1 MPDCIIRKIKGERD
15 LGHVTSSQRG
25 LVDIDRAIK
34 DRKGRTNAIL
44 YESSILFYKY
54 QNLALCGHQL
64 WNLDDPKEVM
74 AGTARRSCRRRPK
87 GLPSRTHSN

>member
-25 LVDIDRAIK
+25 LVDIDRANK

-54 QNLALCGHQL
+54 PNLALCGHQL
-64 WNLDDPKEVM
+64 WNLDDPKEIM
-74 AGTARRSCRRRPK
+74 SRTARRSCHRRPDS
-87 GLPSRTHSN
+87 LPFRAH